1 MLALALYMVSQSIFY
16 ASELDSLSCMASNP
30 IVAQYSLN
38 PIKAGLLIP
47 NLRLKK
53 AYKAFHPQ
61 LKFIFNPQ

>member
-1 MLALALYMVSQSIFY
+1 MLALALYMVSQSVFH
-16 ASELDSLSCMASNP
+16 ASKLDSLSCIASNT

-47 NLRLKK
+47 NLRLTK